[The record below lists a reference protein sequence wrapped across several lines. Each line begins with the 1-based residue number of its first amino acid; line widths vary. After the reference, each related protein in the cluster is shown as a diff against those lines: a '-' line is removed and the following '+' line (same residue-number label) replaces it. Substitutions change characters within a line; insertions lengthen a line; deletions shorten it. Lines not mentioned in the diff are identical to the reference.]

1 MFSGSIASFGV
12 PSDSEDKQ
20 GIITVSSLDEY
31 AIESWEKVL
40 HYLVGTSGQDRPES
54 VTKLLAK
61 SGLMSGNQITS
72 EGFQFL
78 LQSMHIQIWSLLI
91 EYVEMA
97 DSLQMNNIE
106 MLGFLF
112 QLGSS
117 ELGRDYSVDSLSKTQ
132 KIMLRDLAYLG
143 LVFQR
148 NKKSS
153 RYYPTRLATSLTS
166 GNSMDTFFQ
175 SDTAVKK
182 NASEKNADSGFIL
195 VETNYKVYAYTSST
209 LQIATLALFVTLQ
222 TRFAN
227 MVVGS
232 ISRDSIREALS
243 KGISADQII
252 SYLQSHAHPEMR
264 KSVRVASLMTFSLF

>member
-1 MFSGSIASFGV
+1 MMSSGSVISFGV
-12 PSDSEDKQ
+12 PSETEDKN
-20 GIITVSSLDEY
+20 GKISISELDTY
-31 AIESWEKVL
+31 AIESWEKLL
-40 HYLVGTSGQDRPES
+40 HYLVGSSSTGRPES
-54 VTKLLAK
+54 VTKLLDK
-61 SGLMSGNQITS
+61 SGLMNGNRITS

-78 LQSMHIQIWSLLI
+78 LQNMYIQIWSLLI

-97 DSLQMNNIE
+97 EKLQMQPIE
-106 MLGFLF
+106 MIKFLF

-117 ELGRDYSVDSLSKTQ
+117 ELGQDYSVEMLSITQ

-166 GNSMDTFFQ
+166 GNSIDTFFQ
-175 SDTAVKK
+175 SDSSFKSSID
-182 NASEKNADSGFIL
+182 NGDSGFVIL
-195 VETNYKVYAYTSST
+195 ETNYRIYAYTSST
-209 LQIATLALFVTLQ
+209 LQIATLALFATLQ

-243 KGISADQII
+243 RGITADQII

-264 KSVRVASLMTFSLF
+264 ISVNLSKKYSFKLI